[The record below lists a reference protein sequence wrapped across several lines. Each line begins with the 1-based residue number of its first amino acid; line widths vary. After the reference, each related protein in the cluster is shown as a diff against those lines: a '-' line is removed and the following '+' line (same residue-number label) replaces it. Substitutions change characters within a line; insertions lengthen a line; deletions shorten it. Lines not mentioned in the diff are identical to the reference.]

1 MKIEYWNI
9 IKLKKSKKR
18 LTLAEASWNRSGLVL
33 SWVSL
38 LMPIHKINGAY
49 TPPQGCSKLL

>member
-9 IKLKKSKKR
+9 EIKKKGKKR
-18 LTLAEASWNRSGLVL
+18 LTLAEASWNRSGLGL

-38 LMPIHKINGAY
+38 LVPIHKINGAH